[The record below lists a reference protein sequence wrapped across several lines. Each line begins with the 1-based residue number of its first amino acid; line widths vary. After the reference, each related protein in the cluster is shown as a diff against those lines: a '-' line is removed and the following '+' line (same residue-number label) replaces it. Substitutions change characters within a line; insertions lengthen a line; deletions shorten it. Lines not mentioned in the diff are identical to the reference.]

1 MYQAPMQRSIF
12 ITGAAAGIG
21 REVAIRFARE
31 GFFCGLYDVDE
42 KGVKELGKLIG
53 EERTHAAKLDVRDW
67 DGWQATVAAFGAAC
81 GKRMDVLFNNAGILR
96 MGWFEDVSPEE
107 CKAQIDVNLLGVV
120 YGVHAALPLLE
131 RTSGACI
138 VNMSSQSAVYG
149 APELAVYSATKF
161 AVRGL
166 TESLDLELR
175 RKGIRCCDV
184 MPPYVDT
191 GMVRNQTHRA
201 RTLDTFGV
209 NVTAEE
215 VADVVWKAY
224 KGRKVHWPIGAKTS
238 AFLKL
243 GGLTGLARPLAR
255 KFTKT

>member
-1 MYQAPMQRSIF
+1 MQRSIF

-31 GFFCGLYDVDE
+31 GFFVGLYDVDE
-42 KGVKELGKLIG
+42 KGAKDLGKLIG
-53 EERTHAAKLDVRDW
+53 EERTHAAGLDVRDW
-67 DGWQATVAAFGAAC
+67 DGWQRTVRAFGEAS
-81 GKRMDVLFNNAGILR
+81 GQRMDVLFNNAGILR

-107 CKAQIDVNLLGVV
+107 CKKEIDINVLGVV
-120 YGVHAALPLLE
+120 YGVHASLPLLE

-138 VNMSSQSAVYG
+138 VNMSSESAVYG

-166 TESLDLELR
+166 TEALDLELR

-191 GMVRNQTHRA
+191 GMVRNQTHHA
-201 RTLDTFGV
+201 KSLDTFGV
-209 NVTAEE
+209 NISAQDVAEH
-215 VADVVWKAY
+215 VWKAHQ
-224 KGRKVHWPIGAKTS
+224 GR
-238 AFLKL
+238 
-243 GGLTGLARPLAR
+243 
-255 KFTKT
+255 